1 MLPKPISVL
10 NAPFDTFAR
19 RCKPTCTVHN
29 RPPMPEVCSICI
41 APLFGVA
48 NADNDGEGGDYTE
61 RAGEVA
67 MPPDLEQE
75 VRNRLGPN
83 RFNRLV
89 NPSRLRAPPDMWAP
103 RHQEGRPDSLMPV
116 QSLSCDHWFHQECIM
131 QWASSNPHCPQCR
144 LPIRADDLRDM
155 GLGDA
160 VAPAPGAPGATGRG
174 SPLTVPEARAQLEQA
189 RVHEREVRQVA
200 DDMQRARSR
209 IHDDSIAT
217 YRQQQQAA
225 QAELRQ
231 RRQVDR
237 LRVSVAKQQLKK
249 YDQVRKDNARRQAAV
264 RKHVLVE
271 AKLARAEEK
280 RALAMQRGFAA
291 GEEER
296 IMRSIAVANSQLDSA
311 QATLRGTPE
320 AILRHEEEAG
330 AVRGKLFLLLR
341 KHQLMLAEADARL
354 EAEIADSKRLIW
366 YALRILRDMYAD
378 SDAMQEDRH
387 TNGLAR
393 SIYMHVQEGYDET
406 EARVPNLTS
415 STIDDV
421 LARTFGV
428 DLWGEGGRYNIDI
441 AQGHHWYVDSTYAEV
456 TRGLWIVDPLVPLPD
471 ETEAPRWP
479 PAPQGAVTIPS
490 EVSIWFPFGVPSVWR
505 PSNLHARPAPEEPA
519 PPLDHRFGALTEEER
534 AFISERYGQ
543 EYYEAMAVEVQAT
556 ILATARAAFAAVNI
570 LDAGEPQYDP
580 TVYDEGELERLATR
594 DAQRVLVSR
603 IEAIIN
609 TRELRG
615 LSAGP
620 NTVMMR
626 HLVSNLSFIIARW
639 DRYPEPTSGFW
650 PNFQTTRD
658 GFLAAVEQDD
668 LWSRLG
674 GTEAVARAVGVR
686 WMSPGRGA

>member
-1 MLPKPISVL
+1 
-10 NAPFDTFAR
+10 
-19 RCKPTCTVHN
+19 
-29 RPPMPEVCSICI
+29 
-41 APLFGVA
+41 
-48 NADNDGEGGDYTE
+48 
-61 RAGEVA
+61 

-103 RHQEGRPDSLMPV
+103 RHQEGRPDNLMPV

-160 VAPAPGAPGATGRG
+160 VAPAPGAPAQGAPARG
-174 SPLTVPEARAQLEQA
+174 SPLTVPEAQA
-189 RVHEREVRQVA
+189 LLTEARGQ
-200 DDMQRARSR
+200 QRAMSR
-209 IHDDSIAT
+209 MRDDAIAT
-217 YRQQQQAA
+217 TRRQQQAE

-237 LRVSVAKQQLKK
+237 LRVSVAKQQIKK
-249 YDQVRKDNARRQAAV
+249 YDQVHKDNARRQTAV
-264 RKHVLVE
+264 RKRALAE
-271 AKLARAEEK
+271 TKLARAEEK
-280 RALAMQRGFAA
+280 LYVAMRRGFTA

-387 TNGLAR
+387 INGLAG

-471 ETEAPRWP
+471 ETEAPQWP

-490 EVSIWFPFGVPSVWR
+490 EVSIWFTSGVPAVWR
-505 PSNLHARPAPEEPA
+505 PS
-519 PPLDHRFGALTEEER
+519 G
-534 AFISERYGQ
+534 
-543 EYYEAMAVEVQAT
+543 
-556 ILATARAAFAAVNI
+556 
-570 LDAGEPQYDP
+570 
-580 TVYDEGELERLATR
+580 
-594 DAQRVLVSR
+594 LVGS
-603 IEAIIN
+603 
-609 TRELRG
+609 
-615 LSAGP
+615 
-620 NTVMMR
+620 
-626 HLVSNLSFIIARW
+626 
-639 DRYPEPTSGFW
+639 
-650 PNFQTTRD
+650 
-658 GFLAAVEQDD
+658 
-668 LWSRLG
+668 
-674 GTEAVARAVGVR
+674 
-686 WMSPGRGA
+686 